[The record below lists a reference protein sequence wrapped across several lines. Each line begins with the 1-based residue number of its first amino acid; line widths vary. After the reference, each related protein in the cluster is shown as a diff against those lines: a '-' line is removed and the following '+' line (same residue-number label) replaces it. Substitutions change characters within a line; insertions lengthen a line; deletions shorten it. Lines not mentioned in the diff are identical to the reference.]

1 MVGEDLSGSRGQ
13 KPSSK
18 NIQVYFGTIPGKAQ
32 ERVIMFVDRWLAT
45 ARHFGVMQS
54 QSVRVVA
61 EGKHNMDEADARL
74 IGLDNRLRNSALGL
88 KLLEAAVYSGQLPLQ
103 SRSVFCFAGCNLRSQ
118 VLALLLKL
126 QLLRIARQD
135 WVAFPGFD
143 GPARTFHQLLL
154 RQQATLQSS
163 DRGVHA

>member
-74 IGLDNRLRNSALGL
+74 IGLDNRLRHLALGL
-88 KLLEAAVYSGQLPLQ
+88 KLLEAA
-103 SRSVFCFAGCNLRSQ
+103 FDRSQ
-118 VLALLLKL
+118 LVLQIRSFCGSL
-126 QLLRIARQD
+126 AR
-135 WVAFPGFD
+135 D
-143 GPARTFHQLLL
+143 GPRSP
-154 RQQATLQSS
+154 SS
-163 DRGVHA
+163 MDRRDRSINFSCVSMPLCNRVIAA

>member
-18 NIQVYFGTIPGKAQ
+18 NIQVYFGTIPGNAQ

-54 QSVRVVA
+54 QSGRVVA

-74 IGLDNRLRNSALGL
+74 IGLDNRLCHLALGL
-88 KLLEAAVYSGQLPLQ
+88 KFLEAAFDRSQLVLQ
-103 SRSVFCFAGCNLRSQ
+103 IRRIFCFAAC
-118 VLALLLKL
+118 K
-126 QLLRIARQD
+126 
-135 WVAFPGFD
+135 F
-143 GPARTFHQLLL
+143 
-154 RQQATLQSS
+154 
-163 DRGVHA
+163 